1 MLEIEWR
8 IRSTRYDYPSS
19 HGVSGSHRP
28 PKWRGVQLVVGKNE
42 TCKLACN
49 KQYNP
54 DQIELFLQMAV
65 EQYRVNMYPGP
76 AHTEP

>member
-1 MLEIEWR
+1 MI
-8 IRSTRYDYPSS
+8 TRTRCLRQPPS
-19 HGVSGSHRP
+19 

-76 AHTEP
+76 AHSEP